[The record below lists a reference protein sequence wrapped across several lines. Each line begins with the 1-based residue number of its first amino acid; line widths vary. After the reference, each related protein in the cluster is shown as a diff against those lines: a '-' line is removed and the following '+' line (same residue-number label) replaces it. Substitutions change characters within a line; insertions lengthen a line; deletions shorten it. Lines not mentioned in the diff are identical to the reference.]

1 VSKLIQTLLLAIVG
15 LVVLAAVGPTLSRL
29 ITALV
34 PLVLVVGIV
43 VAVLQLVR
51 YYTRS

>member
-1 VSKLIQTLLLAIVG
+1 MSKLIQTLLLVIVG
-15 LVVLAAVGPTLSRL
+15 LVALAAAGPTISRL

-43 VAVLQLVR
+43 VAVLQLVA
-51 YYTRS
+51 YYTRR